1 MTLQP
6 IKTRFLAGGL
16 FVLSACGT
24 IALFGCVPVIARM
37 LSNNNSATPNLSQPV
52 LQPVLQPASDLRSLE
67 HPRLIKPDPRP

>member
-6 IKTRFLAGGL
+6 IKTRFLSGGL

-37 LSNNNSATPNLSQPV
+37 LSDNSSVTPHLLQRV
-52 LQPVLQPASDLRSLE
+52 LQPSSDLRSLE
-67 HPRLIKPDPRP
+67 HPRTIKPDPRS